1 MKKIYLLLSTLLL
14 VNISFAQVATH
25 VVIAEVFG
33 GGGNAGAPYLN
44 DYIILYNPTGASVN
58 LSGMS
63 VQFASATGSTYSV
76 TNLTGSIPA
85 GSYFMISEA
94 AGSGGNG
101 VPLPFHSDVSGSI
114 FISPIGGKVA
124 FVSNTTAITG
134 LADPDVID
142 FVGYGTANES
152 EGGSPAPAGSD
163 VTSIRRLDNSGLQTY
178 GSNGSGWDS
187 GVNFADFFVQDSLNL
202 IAYYPLASTSF
213 ANHLVIAEVY
223 GSGGLTGASYTNDY
237 VVLYNPSSFGQDIS
251 TWSLQYANAT
261 NTAWSVLNLNGTV
274 APHTYYLIQLFSA
287 GTIGN
292 PLPTPN
298 LIGTTNIRQNRGKLA
313 LVRSQTVLSGA
324 NPIISRT
331 DIADFVGW
339 GSTTNGFEGSA
350 AATAAANAQSSIRR
364 KDNNGN
370 NTYGLTNGSGWDSN
384 NNVNDFYTES
394 NIIANPPL
402 NSNFLANQVVIA
414 EIYGGGGN
422 PGATYLNDYIV
433 LYNPTASPVDLST
446 WSLQYHTATLTTG
459 SWSKVNLSQT
469 IAAQDYYLVRFA
481 SAGPNGIP
489 LPIFPND
496 STAVIGLGN
505 SSGKVALVNNQTALV
520 GDFALPNASVIDF
533 VGYGTTATMFEGL
546 GPAAAPS
553 NATSSMR
560 RKDNN
565 GNNTYGVT
573 DGSGWDSDNNNADF
587 YQAVDLITVPPL
599 PVELTSFSALIIS
612 NAVHLNWETATEVN
626 NYGFEVQKLQSELS
640 SAEWESL
647 GFVEGYG
654 NSNSPKQYSFV
665 DNEINGAQKFSY
677 RLKQID
683 NDGAFE
689 YSKIIEVDV
698 TAPIEFSLSQNYPNP
713 FNPSTTIKYS
723 IPTKQFVS
731 LKVFNI
737 LGKEVAQL
745 VNSEQAEG
753 FYNVTFD
760 GSGLSSGVYFYKL
773 QTGSFTASHKML
785 LIK

>member
-261 NTAWSVLNLNGTV
+261 NTAWSV
-274 APHTYYLIQLFSA
+274 
-287 GTIGN
+287 
-292 PLPTPN
+292 
-298 LIGTTNIRQNRGKLA
+298 
-313 LVRSQTVLSGA
+313 
-324 NPIISRT
+324 
-331 DIADFVGW
+331 
-339 GSTTNGFEGSA
+339 
-350 AATAAANAQSSIRR
+350 
-364 KDNNGN
+364 
-370 NTYGLTNGSGWDSN
+370 
-384 NNVNDFYTES
+384 
-394 NIIANPPL
+394 
-402 NSNFLANQVVIA
+402 
-414 EIYGGGGN
+414 
-422 PGATYLNDYIV
+422 
-433 LYNPTASPVDLST
+433 
-446 WSLQYHTATLTTG
+446 
-459 SWSKVNLSQT
+459 
-469 IAAQDYYLVRFA
+469 
-481 SAGPNGIP
+481 
-489 LPIFPND
+489 
-496 STAVIGLGN
+496 
-505 SSGKVALVNNQTALV
+505 
-520 GDFALPNASVIDF
+520 
-533 VGYGTTATMFEGL
+533 
-546 GPAAAPS
+546 
-553 NATSSMR
+553 
-560 RKDNN
+560 
-565 GNNTYGVT
+565 
-573 DGSGWDSDNNNADF
+573 
-587 YQAVDLITVPPL
+587 
-599 PVELTSFSALIIS
+599 
-612 NAVHLNWETATEVN
+612 
-626 NYGFEVQKLQSELS
+626 
-640 SAEWESL
+640 
-647 GFVEGYG
+647 
-654 NSNSPKQYSFV
+654 
-665 DNEINGAQKFSY
+665 
-677 RLKQID
+677 
-683 NDGAFE
+683 
-689 YSKIIEVDV
+689 
-698 TAPIEFSLSQNYPNP
+698 
-713 FNPSTTIKYS
+713 
-723 IPTKQFVS
+723 
-731 LKVFNI
+731 
-737 LGKEVAQL
+737 
-745 VNSEQAEG
+745 
-753 FYNVTFD
+753 
-760 GSGLSSGVYFYKL
+760 
-773 QTGSFTASHKML
+773 
-785 LIK
+785 

>member
-1 MKKIYLLLSTLLL
+1 MKKICLLL
-14 VNISFAQVATH
+14 VSFLLVNLTFAQVATH
-25 VVIAEVFG
+25 VVVAEVFG

-63 VQFASATGSTYSV
+63 VQFASATSSTYSV

-85 GSYFMISEA
+85 GSYYMIQEA

-101 VPLPFHSDVSGSI
+101 VPLPFHPDVIGSF
-114 FISPIGGKVA
+114 FISPLGGKVA

-163 VTSIRRLDNSGLQTY
+163 VTSIRRKDNSGNNTY

-187 GVNFADFFVQDSLNL
+187 GINANDFFVQGSLNL
-202 IAYYPLASTSF
+202 IPNYPLASTSF

-223 GSGGLTGASYTNDY
+223 GSGGLSGASYTNDY
-237 VVLYNPSSFGQDIS
+237 VVLYNPSNSGQDIS

-261 NTAWSVLNLNGTV
+261 NTTWSVLNLNGTV
-274 APHTYYLIQLFSA
+274 APHTYYLIQLFSS
-287 GTIGN
+287 GGVGN

-298 LIGTTNIRQNRGKLA
+298 LIGATNIRQNRGKLA
-313 LVRSQTVLSGA
+313 IVRTQTALTGA
-324 NPIISRT
+324 NPVTTST
-331 DIADFVGW
+331 DIVDFVGW
-339 GSTTNGFEGSA
+339 GLTTNGFEGSG
-350 AATAAANAQSSIRR
+350 AATAASNSQSSIRR

-370 NTYGLTNGSGWDSN
+370 NTYGLTNGSGWDAN
-384 NNVNDFYTES
+384 NNVSDFYVET

-433 LYNPTASPVDLST
+433 LYNPTALPVDLSN

-459 SWSKVNLSQT
+459 SWSKVDLSQT
-469 IAAQDYYLVRFA
+469 IGAQSYYLVRFA

-496 STAVIGLGN
+496 STTIIGLGN

-533 VGYGTTATMFEGL
+533 VGYGTTATMFEGF
-546 GPAAAPS
+546 GPAPGPA
-553 NATSSMR
+553 NATSSIR
-560 RKDNN
+560 RKDNG
-565 GNNTYGVT
+565 GNNTYGVS
-573 DGSGWDSDNNNADF
+573 GSGWDSDNNNSDF
-587 YQAVDLITVPPL
+587 YFGTDLITVPPL
-599 PVELTSFSALIIS
+599 PVELTSFSAVIIS

-647 GFVEGYG
+647 GFIEGYG

-665 DNEINGAQKFSY
+665 DNAINGAQKFSY

-723 IPTKQFVS
+723 IPAKQFVS

-760 GSGLSSGVYFYKL
+760 ASGLSSGVYFYKL
-773 QTGSFTASHKML
+773 QTGSFTATHKML